1 MIDGEV
7 TLDANM
13 EASTIVRTSSIQV
26 KKNILSAGQLWK
38 KLSFSCFG
46 ILSEK
51 HNPFP
56 FQQRSSASKLA
67 FLHRN
72 RLEKDNSVG
81 KSWIFTNK
89 KSPPLITKAK
99 SWKFM
104 YSIAMYLPLP
114 EPALPF
120 SIFGL
125 FYLFP
130 PLSLGFLSFI
140 FFTQSG

>member
-38 KLSFSCFG
+38 KLSFPCFG

-56 FQQRSSASKLA
+56 FQQRSSASKLV

-72 RLEKDNSVG
+72 RLEKDNSG

-89 KSPPLITKAK
+89 KSPTLITKAK
-99 SWKFM
+99 SGKFM
-104 YSIAMYLPLP
+104 YSIAMYLPLH

-125 FYLFP
+125 FCLFP

-140 FFTQSG
+140 FFFTQSG